1 MGLKNWWSNR
11 IKADV
16 KADVRFF
23 WEEYLQKNYAHEYM
37 DRCIQAHKDSKKPLK
52 QQFFPRKGEDLLAKK
67 AAFVSAYSKHEKAFR
82 EEYLSWG
89 NNDYNPLACQYSDA
103 LVQRA
108 RLNGQK
114 KWQMMIQIAQ
124 KRKTR

>member
-1 MGLKNWWSNR
+1 MSLRSWWYNKV
-11 IKADV
+11 KANV

-23 WEEYLQKNYAHEYM
+23 WEEYLQNHYPYEYM
-37 DRCIQAHKDSKKPLK
+37 DRCVQAHNDSKKPLK

-67 AAFVSAYSKHEKAFR
+67 AAFVSAYSRHEKAFR

-89 NNDYNPLACQYSDA
+89 NNDCKPLACHYSDA

-108 RLNGQK
+108 RLNGHK
-114 KWQMMIQIAQ
+114 KWQMMMQMAQ